1 MEVYDGMQFNGG
13 ENKKDINVVLQK
25 FQDFCVGST
34 HEAFETY
41 KFHTRNQDS
50 SESIEAYVAALR
62 KLAKTCNFEEMEDRM
77 LRDRI
82 VVGVKSDVA
91 REKLLEDST
100 LNFKKAVD
108 VCRAYETSQQ
118 QLQVMSKDASVDRFT
133 SSNKSGSRPTGK
145 QRPHKSKSFQYT
157 QNPTSPRQ
165 SHCSRCGRTPPHNRE
180 ACPAK
185 NAKCHQCSKVGH
197 YATVCRSSNIQ
208 TVEEEE
214 GAEAYLGSVVGEV
227 TSDKWQITVKIEGAD
242 QVFKIDT
249 GADVTVIPDN
259 LVPSSKRPLEKA
271 GKKLFGPGRAEM
283 SVVGKFKGKITY
295 KQKTAIQ
302 DVFVVKGL
310 EEPLLG
316 RPAITAL
323 KLVERVSYVAETLET
338 SSKRQYPKLF
348 EGLGKIQNSYKIR
361 LKENSVPFAV
371 STPRRLAL
379 PLKGKVKAELEKLE
393 KQEVIRPVTQPTDWC
408 APIVAV
414 PKSNGKVRLCVDLT
428 KLNESV
434 RRENFPL
441 PSTDQL
447 LAQLSGAK
455 VFSKLDCNSGFYQ
468 IPLDEDSQLLTTF
481 ITPFGRYCYTRLP
494 FGISSGPEVFQRTMT
509 QLLSGQS
516 GVICDIDDLL
526 IYGRNQKE
534 HDDNLD
540 HVLRKLE
547 NAGVTLNAEK
557 CQFSK
562 ETIKF
567 LGHVVS
573 RDGIAIDPDKVA
585 AIKNFP
591 RPANISDLRRLLGMV
606 NHVSKFAGSTLS
618 EDVKPLRD
626 LLKKDNDWSWDSMQ
640 ETAFQ
645 NIKTKLMSAP
655 VLAHYSPD
663 RKTVVSADASS
674 YGLGAVLFQKQTD
687 ETLKPV
693 FYASR
698 SMTPT
703 EQRYAQVEKE
713 ALAATWACEKFS
725 VYITGLADLTI
736 ETDHKPLLALL
747 KTKNLDELTPRI
759 QRFRMRLMR
768 YLYKIVYTQG
778 KNLITADALSRA
790 PTQEPGETEK
800 KLEEEGDLLIHQVI
814 GNLPATERRLEEIRK
829 ETGQDPLCETLKKYT
844 QEGWPYSCPEEK
856 LKAFWAVRHE
866 ISIHEGLLLY
876 GSRIIIPETLRKD
889 VLQKVHAGHQG
900 IVKCRALARESVWW
914 PGLSSQIETM
924 VTNCPTCMQE
934 RKVPPEPLIPTQT
947 PDFPWQK
954 VGMDL
959 FDFKG
964 DQYLLVID
972 YYSRFIEL
980 AHLKNEKAIT
990 TIAHIKSIFS
1000 RHGVPQSVMTDN
1012 GPQFKN
1018 EEFRKFASTY
1028 GFDHTTSSP
1037 YYPPANGEAERAVE
1051 TVKNL
1056 LKKADDPYIA
1066 IMMYRATPL
1075 QIWKSPAEL
1084 LMGRKIRTI
1093 VPSISRNFMRKSQGS
1108 LEVAKAD
1115 AEQKMKMNLNFD
1127 RAHHARVAPELVPGQ
1142 QGVIPKTL
1150 PFRSYEVQTPSGS
1163 KRRNRHLVPRDL
1175 AATRDFQTPG
1185 VSSLIPVQAQHP
1197 GDVSIPQAMPEP
1209 VTASDPVPVYNQ
1221 VYTRSGRPVKKPDRL
1236 DI

>member
-1 MEVYDGMQFNGG
+1 MSAELTRHLNSSFRRCQ
-13 ENKKDINVVLQK
+13 KTLQLIA
-25 FQDFCVGST
+25 SP
-34 HEAFETY
+34 H
-41 KFHTRNQDS
+41 
-50 SESIEAYVAALR
+50 L
-62 KLAKTCNFEEMEDRM
+62 
-77 LRDRI
+77 
-82 VVGVKSDVA
+82 
-91 REKLLEDST
+91 
-100 LNFKKAVD
+100 
-108 VCRAYETSQQ
+108 TSQAVHR
-118 QLQVMSKDASVDRFT
+118 LESKNPKSP
-133 SSNKSGSRPTGK
+133 SPSPSNIPKTLPV
-145 QRPHKSKSFQYT
+145 PD
-157 QNPTSPRQ
+157 SPIALVVREP
-165 SHCSRCGRTPPHNRE
+165 PPHNRE

-208 TVEEEE
+208 TVEEGE

-227 TSDKWQITVKIEGAD
+227 TSDKWRITVKIEGAD

-271 GKKLFGPGRAEM
+271 GKKHFGSGRAEM

-295 KQKTAIQ
+295 KEKTAIQ
-302 DVFVVKGL
+302 YVFVVKGL
-310 EEPLLG
+310 EKPLLG
-316 RPAITAL
+316 RTAITAL

-361 LKENSVPFAV
+361 LKENSVHFAV

-379 PLKGKVKAELEKLE
+379 PLKGKVKAELEKLD
-393 KQEVIRPVTQPTDWC
+393 KQEVIRPVTQSTDWC
-408 APIVAV
+408 APIVTV
-414 PKSNGKVRLCVDLT
+414 PKNNGKVRLCVDLT

-468 IPLDEDSQLLTTF
+468 IPLGEDSQLLTTF

-509 QLLSGQS
+509 QLFSGQS

-540 HVLRKLE
+540 HVLKKLE

-573 RDGIAIDPDKVA
+573 RDGIAIDPDKAA

-606 NHVSKFAGSTLS
+606 NHVSKFAGSTLA
-618 EDVKPLRD
+618 EDVKPLID
-626 LLKKDNDWSWDSMQ
+626 LLKKDNDWSWDNMQ

-725 VYITGLADLTI
+725 EYIT
-736 ETDHKPLLALL
+736 
-747 KTKNLDELTPRI
+747 
-759 QRFRMRLMR
+759 
-768 YLYKIVYTQG
+768 
-778 KNLITADALSRA
+778 
-790 PTQEPGETEK
+790 
-800 KLEEEGDLLIHQVI
+800 
-814 GNLPATERRLEEIRK
+814 
-829 ETGQDPLCETLKKYT
+829 
-844 QEGWPYSCPEEK
+844 
-856 LKAFWAVRHE
+856 
-866 ISIHEGLLLY
+866 
-876 GSRIIIPETLRKD
+876 
-889 VLQKVHAGHQG
+889 
-900 IVKCRALARESVWW
+900 
-914 PGLSSQIETM
+914 
-924 VTNCPTCMQE
+924 
-934 RKVPPEPLIPTQT
+934 
-947 PDFPWQK
+947 
-954 VGMDL
+954 
-959 FDFKG
+959 
-964 DQYLLVID
+964 
-972 YYSRFIEL
+972 
-980 AHLKNEKAIT
+980 
-990 TIAHIKSIFS
+990 
-1000 RHGVPQSVMTDN
+1000 
-1012 GPQFKN
+1012 
-1018 EEFRKFASTY
+1018 
-1028 GFDHTTSSP
+1028 
-1037 YYPPANGEAERAVE
+1037 
-1051 TVKNL
+1051 
-1056 LKKADDPYIA
+1056 
-1066 IMMYRATPL
+1066 
-1075 QIWKSPAEL
+1075 
-1084 LMGRKIRTI
+1084 
-1093 VPSISRNFMRKSQGS
+1093 
-1108 LEVAKAD
+1108 
-1115 AEQKMKMNLNFD
+1115 
-1127 RAHHARVAPELVPGQ
+1127 
-1142 QGVIPKTL
+1142 
-1150 PFRSYEVQTPSGS
+1150 
-1163 KRRNRHLVPRDL
+1163 
-1175 AATRDFQTPG
+1175 
-1185 VSSLIPVQAQHP
+1185 
-1197 GDVSIPQAMPEP
+1197 
-1209 VTASDPVPVYNQ
+1209 
-1221 VYTRSGRPVKKPDRL
+1221 
-1236 DI
+1236 